1 LQHVYKTVVN
11 YHIILK
17 TLLLNIIKKQK
28 NRKLAFLPK
37 KMLKVKK
44 ILQ

>member
-1 LQHVYKTVVN
+1 LQHVYEGIVN

-28 NRKLAFLPK
+28 NRKWAFLPT
-37 KMLKVKK
+37 LTLTVKK
-44 ILQ
+44 TLM